1 MNKNRLSLIVALV
14 VSAAVLAGGWFL
26 GVQPQLAQASVN
38 EAQQAGINETNDK
51 NRVELKRLSDAYS
64 ALDATKSQL
73 DALRSS
79 VPATPDTE
87 PFVRSLSANAL
98 ASGVQ
103 VSNLSLGEP
112 TAYVPTADTS
122 ADTATPSA
130 SATADP
136 SAAVAPLA
144 PNAHTDAA
152 ITASV
157 LAASNFSVIPVTVAV
172 DGSFDQAL
180 AFTKSVQAG
189 PRLFLVTGIAAA
201 STDDAPPMEG
211 QSWSLSGSIY
221 VLADPSGTEAPAS
234 DG

>member
-152 ITASV
+152 ITAS
-157 LAASNFSVIPVTVAV
+157 NFSVIPVTVAV